1 VTDDFPSPD
10 SGEHGEN
17 PEEVLGEVWNALD
30 VLPAARS
37 TPNLASS
44 TIEMAA
50 VSIVR
55 DTDAAR
61 LEKVSSGDRTRWMV
75 AGVIVAACLTAGFV
89 TGSATSG
96 NRRSAWGPELTV
108 VIRHLDVLEEAGSV
122 GFLEAF
128 AQGDYTPPM
137 FVSRESG
144 RRGRPDEDSGDDPP
158 DGPAERG
165 EPFARPA
172 VPTPELDAALAD
184 FQLMFFGGE
193 LPQPITPAD
202 ALRGGSA
209 GGGMEGDLGDPA
221 TKAAFDFEVNRLA
234 FGELAPSQRD
244 AYITLAETLADPR
257 RSDLVAAARLWHAWV
272 TFADPVERAGLVKL
286 PASERVEWLE
296 RRMRQWRRFMPGR
309 SSDDE
314 REEDQ
319 QSPQRPRS
327 GGGRGPG
334 GPPRRSPDATFRF
347 DDGFRQFGGSS
358 DSNDR

>member
-1 VTDDFPSPD
+1 
-10 SGEHGEN
+10 
-17 PEEVLGEVWNALD
+17 
-30 VLPAARS
+30 
-37 TPNLASS
+37 
-44 TIEMAA
+44 MAA

-61 LEKVSSGDRTRWMV
+61 LESVSSGDRTRWMV

-319 QSPQRPRS
+319 QSPQRSRS